1 VHPDPEPEED
11 ILGPLSRPRNR
22 FGQFFANALRPL
34 SVTLRR
40 DSSSSV
46 VTSTTAT
53 NEGSYTPQDILG
65 GSASI
70 TKAVQP
76 PIPRGRLSYSQ
87 STEGLRVDP
96 GSPTHNAAELGR
108 RRSNSVTSSKT
119 PSQIPARP
127 HRRATASAIVPT
139 TASTTTPNTTIPL
152 SSRWRFLPTLF
163 SLTPAHAEPPAEELL
178 AAPRKGDVVCL
189 RYHTLDDRGMRRL
202 EGRSDHRP
210 VIGSYAVYF

>member
-1 VHPDPEPEED
+1 MHPDPEPEED

-34 SVTLRR
+34 SATLRR
-40 DSSSSV
+40 DSNSSLG
-46 VTSTTAT
+46 TSTTAT
-53 NEGSYTPQDILG
+53 SEGSQDILG
-65 GSASI
+65 GSAPI
-70 TKAVQP
+70 TRAIQP
-76 PIPRGRLSYSQ
+76 PTPRDKLPHSQ
-87 STEGLRVDP
+87 SIEGLRVNP
-96 GSPTHNAAELGR
+96 GSPTLPTHNSADLGR

-119 PSQIPARP
+119 PSQILDRP
-127 HRRATASAIVPT
+127 HRRATASASVPT
-139 TASTTTPNTTIPL
+139 SACSTTPNTAPT

-163 SLTPAHAEPPAEELL
+163 SLTPAHTEPPAEELS
-178 AAPRKGDVVCL
+178 AAPRKGEIVCL